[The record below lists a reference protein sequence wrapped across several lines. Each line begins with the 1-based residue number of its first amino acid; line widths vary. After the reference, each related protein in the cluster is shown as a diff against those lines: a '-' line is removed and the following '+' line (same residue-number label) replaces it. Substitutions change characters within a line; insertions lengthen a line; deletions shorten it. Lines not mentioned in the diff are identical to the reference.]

1 MPMQPAGK
9 TVLDV
14 AHTPPSFEVP
24 SGACDC
30 HTHIFGPAERFPF
43 SAKRLYTPGP
53 ASIADLEAMHRALH
67 IERVVVVHPS
77 PYGADNSCTVDAVRK
92 LGNRA
97 RGVAVIDDTISD
109 AMLADMHAAGV
120 RGVRVNLESYGESD
134 PAVARRH
141 LQHAAERVAPLGWHV
156 QTYTNLA
163 ILAALHDT
171 ILKLPT
177 TLVVDHFGRPQAALG
192 ITQSGF
198 EQFLALLRSGK
209 IYVKISAP
217 YRISQQPH
225 YSDAAPIARA
235 IIAANPDRIVWGSDW
250 PHPGAAKRDPAVIEP
265 FRPEDNG
272 QALNRLAE
280 WTKDR
285 TEVQKILVDNPARL
299 YKF

>member
-1 MPMQPAGK
+1 MQPAGK

-134 PAVARRH
+134 PAKARRH